1 VVLHI
6 QVRQLF
12 HGPEPLAPHVFV
24 EMRRNHVF
32 AGAYHLLETPFD
44 GVPVGLNMVR
54 ANAHIGIVEVAQ
66 VERMSLKYW
75 YHCTAVPD
83 KTKIGL
89 ITVIRPSS
97 GL

>member
-1 VVLHI
+1 MALHI

-12 HGPEPLAPHVFV
+12 GGPELLAPHVFV
-24 EMRRNHVF
+24 EMQRNHVF
-32 AGAYHLLETPFD
+32 AGAYHLLETPFNSILI
-44 GVPVGLNMVR
+44 GLNVVN
-54 ANAHIGIVEVAQ
+54 ANARIGILEVVQ
-66 VERMSLKYW
+66 MSLKCW
-75 YHCTAVPD
+75 YLCTVVPN